1 MIEIFGQTLKFRAK
15 VGQSR
20 ASFGRNRQ
28 KTGTLQIV
36 GFQHLVKYRA
46 VMGTVGHGFARVR
59 AQEKVSFSHKKGPKR
74 FPASETHAEKN
85 VLRLK
90 LIL

>member
-1 MIEIFGQTLKFRAK
+1 MIQIFGQTPKFRAK

-36 GFQHLVKYRA
+36 GFQHLAKYRA
-46 VMGTVGHGFARVR
+46 VMGTVGHGFVRVR
-59 AQEKVSFSHKKGPKR
+59 AQRKVSFSHKKRPQTL
-74 FPASETHAEKN
+74 PS
-85 VLRLK
+85 V
-90 LIL
+90 